1 MLYYYK
7 LNNETS
13 QFSHHSWQL
22 QTLLLIYNKYLTYLK
37 YLIFNKESRLNKAD
51 VF

>member
-1 MLYYYK
+1 MKLVNSVIILDNYK
-7 LNNETS
+7 
-13 QFSHHSWQL
+13 HCV
-22 QTLLLIYNKYLTYLK
+22 LLTYNKYLTYLK